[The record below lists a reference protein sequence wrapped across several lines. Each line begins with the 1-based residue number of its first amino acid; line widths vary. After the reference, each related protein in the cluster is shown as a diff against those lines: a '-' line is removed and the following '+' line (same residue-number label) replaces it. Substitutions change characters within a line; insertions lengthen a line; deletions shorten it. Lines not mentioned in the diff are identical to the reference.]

1 MATVNVTTANT
12 FEEWRVKTNEL
23 GTAVGN
29 LTNLTEPLAG
39 ATDIVSALADHET
52 RTEALDLIVGTAAL
66 WDTTNYGTLRKA
78 ANKNHADITTL
89 AATAGIDLANNSL
102 SGYNGSETTL
112 VAILNAQYAVDNTQ
126 TTNITSNDTD
136 IAAINT
142 KLGTISAAA
151 MGTTAATVGPAI
163 LELHGELTTATS
175 NIAAVGA
182 AYVAVAGDTMTGTLV
197 TASSGLSGSTAGV
210 SAATLLTFG
219 TGSSTA
225 MQINSSQR
233 IGIGTTAHASHKVDV
248 SGNLN
253 ATTLSYGGTDL
264 ATTYSTVEEIQ
275 DIVGA
280 MVASNTETGITV
292 TYQDSDGTLDFAV
305 ASQTANDFTN
315 TLKAKLDAIEASADV
330 TDTTNVVAALSAGTG
345 VAISGAGAI
354 SVTAV
359 ALTTVQTAANQT
371 AHLALTAQEGDIVV
385 RSDENKTYCHNG
397 GSAGSMA
404 DYTLLATPTDTV
416 LSVAGNTG
424 AVTAAQ
430 IKTAYESNSNS
441 NEFSDAEQTKLSGI
455 ETSATA
461 DQTGAQI
468 KTLYQAE
475 SSAFTDAQFTK
486 LAGIETSA
494 KDDQTGAQI
503 KTLYEAESNAFTDA
517 QFTKLSN
524 IETAAT
530 ADQTGAQIK
539 TLYEA
544 ETNAFTDTKNTKLAG
559 IATSANLYVHPN
571 HSGEVTSTADGATVI
586 ADNVVDEANLKISN
600 SPTNGQFLSAQSGNT
615 GGLTWAAV
623 DALPSQSG
631 NSGKFL
637 TTNATTASWATVD
650 ALPSQGG
657 NAGKY
662 LTTDAT
668 NASWATLDTDAN
680 TTTKGLYEH
689 SHTITANYAM
699 TAGNNA
705 LTAGPI
711 TINSGITV
719 TVPSGSTWVIA

>member
-233 IGIGTTAHASHKVDV
+233 IGIGTSAHASHKVDV
-248 SGNLN
+248 SGSLN

-264 ATTYSTVEEIQ
+264 KSVFHEQGESFQDAVGAMLGGTETGGISVTYDDANNHIDFAIADDGHNHVVGNIDNFAEEVQ
-275 DIVGA
+275 DVVGA
-280 MVASNTETGITV
+280 MVGSNTESGITV
-292 TYQDSDGTLDFAV
+292 VYQDGDGTIDFDV
-305 ASQTANDFTN
+305 NDPTI
-315 TLKAKLDAIEASADV
+315 TL
-330 TDTTNVVAALSAGTG
+330 
-345 VAISGAGAI
+345 
-354 SVTAV
+354 
-359 ALTTVQTAANQT
+359 
-371 AHLALTAQEGDIVV
+371 
-385 RSDENKTYCHNG
+385 
-397 GSAGSMA
+397 
-404 DYTLLATPTDTV
+404 
-416 LSVAGNTG
+416 TG
-424 AVTAAQ
+424 AVTG
-430 IKTAYESNSNS
+430 
-441 NEFSDAEQTKLSGI
+441 SGTI
-455 ETSATA
+455 TNLGSVSITT
-461 DQTGAQI
+461 TGAPS
-468 KTLYQAE
+468 L
-475 SSAFTDAQFTK
+475 K
-486 LAGIETSA
+486 LDIY
-494 KDDQTGAQI
+494 D
-503 KTLYEAESNAFTDA
+503 
-517 QFTKLSN
+517 
-524 IETAAT
+524 
-530 ADQTGAQIK
+530 
-539 TLYEA
+539 
-544 ETNAFTDTKNTKLAG
+544 
-559 IATSANLYVHPN
+559 V
-571 HSGEVTSTADGATVI
+571 
-586 ADNVVDEANLKISN
+586 
-600 SPTNGQFLSAQSGNT
+600 
-615 GGLTWAAV
+615 
-623 DALPSQSG
+623 
-631 NSGKFL
+631 
-637 TTNATTASWATVD
+637 
-650 ALPSQGG
+650 
-657 NAGKY
+657 
-662 LTTDAT
+662 
-668 NASWATLDTDAN
+668 
-680 TTTKGLYEH
+680 
-689 SHTITANYAM
+689 
-699 TAGNNA
+699 AGNQ
-705 LTAGPI
+705 LF
-711 TINSGITV
+711 
-719 TVPSGSTWVIA
+719 